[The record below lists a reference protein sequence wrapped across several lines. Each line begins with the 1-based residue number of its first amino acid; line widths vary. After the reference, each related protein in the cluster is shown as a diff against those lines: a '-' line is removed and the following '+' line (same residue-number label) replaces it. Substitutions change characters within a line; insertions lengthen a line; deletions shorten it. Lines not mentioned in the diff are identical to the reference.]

1 MRIDININVN
11 LNDMSD
17 ELLKEL
23 RKMSAAMDRVK
34 TEVSELKTVNA
45 GVIALVSGLA
55 QQIRDNATDEAAL
68 TAIADELDAESTAL
82 AAAVAVNTPA

>member
-1 MRIDININVN
+1 
-11 LNDMSD
+11 MSD

-82 AAAVAVNTPA
+82 AAAVAANTPA

>member
-1 MRIDININVN
+1 MRIDINVN
-11 LNDMSD
+11 IRINDMSD

-82 AAAVAVNTPA
+82 AAAVAANTPA